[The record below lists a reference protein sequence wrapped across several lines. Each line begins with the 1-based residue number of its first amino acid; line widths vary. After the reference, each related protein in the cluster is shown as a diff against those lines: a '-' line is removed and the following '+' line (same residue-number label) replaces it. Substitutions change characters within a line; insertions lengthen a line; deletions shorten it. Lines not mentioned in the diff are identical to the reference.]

1 MVATTSGARREA
13 DTPPKR
19 APVLDPIDRA
29 SEIVFGVLM
38 ALSITG
44 SVSVASAGRNELRT
58 LLFTAIGCNLAWGLV
73 DAVMY
78 LVSAATERTRAVSL
92 LKTLQSTRDPGE
104 ARRRIADALP
114 ERLAAGASDEAL
126 EALRVRM
133 LSAPA
138 PRAGLC
144 AHDFRGALGVLVL
157 VVSATF
163 PVVVPFMLVDDPLVA
178 LRASNLLGLATLFAS
193 GFVLGR
199 YAGGN
204 SWRSGLAMVGV
215 GTALMAVIIA
225 LGG

>member
-1 MVATTSGARREA
+1 MAATTSGARSEA
-13 DTPPKR
+13 ENTSKS

-29 SEIVFGVLM
+29 SEVVFGVLM

-58 LLFTAIGCNLAWGLV
+58 LLLTAIGCNLAWGLV

-78 LVSAATERTRAVSL
+78 LVSAATERNRAVSL
-92 LKTLQSTRDPGE
+92 LTTLRSTRDPGE
-104 ARRRIADALP
+104 ADRLIADALP

-138 PRAGLC
+138 PRAGLL
-144 AHDFRGALGVLVL
+144 AQDFRGALGVLAL
-157 VVSATF
+157 VVLATF
-163 PVVVPFMLVDDPLVA
+163 PIVVPFIVVSDPVLA
-178 LRASNLLGLATLFAS
+178 LRASNLLGVVTLYVS
-193 GFVLGR
+193 GFLLGR
-199 YAGGN
+199 YAGGTP
-204 SWRSGLAMVGV
+204 WRWGLGMAAVGV
-215 GTALMAVIIA
+215 VLVAVIIA

>member
-1 MVATTSGARREA
+1 MAATTSGARREA

-29 SEIVFGVLM
+29 SEVVFGVLM

-58 LLFTAIGCNLAWGLV
+58 LLLTAIGCNLAWGLV

-78 LVSAATERTRAVSL
+78 LVSAATERSRAVSL
-92 LKTLQSTRDPGE
+92 LKKLQSTHDPDE
-104 ARRRIADALP
+104 ANGLIADALP
-114 ERLAAGASDEAL
+114 ERLAAGASDAAL

-138 PRAGLC
+138 PRAGLL
-144 AHDFRGALGVLVL
+144 AQDFRGALGVLAL
-157 VVSATF
+157 VVLATF
-163 PVVVPFMLVDDPLVA
+163 PIVVPFIVVSDPLLA
-178 LRASNLLGLATLFAS
+178 LRVSNLLGLATLFAS

-199 YAGGN
+199 YAGGRP
-204 SWRSGLAMVGV
+204 WRSGLAMVGV
-215 GTALMAVIIA
+215 GTALVAVIIA